1 MSKNVLNN
9 PSKNSYEQNIFHKA
23 VCRAC
28 RQVTAPYI
36 SPPYRKASQIRCTV
50 CEERRGDLGVELVDK
65 AIQCNESLITR
76 AKKHNS
82 IDLETALS
90 YFLKNN
96 ESESCGKEILNYG

>member
-1 MSKNVLNN
+1 MNKTYSIKQFAELVGKSRHL
-9 PSKNSYEQNIFHKA
+9 I
-23 VCRAC
+23 
-28 RQVTAPYI
+28 
-36 SPPYRKASQIRCTV
+36 YRRLTEKPRKYVVRFARKEGETWVFSR
-50 CEERRGDLGVELVDK
+50 ELVDK